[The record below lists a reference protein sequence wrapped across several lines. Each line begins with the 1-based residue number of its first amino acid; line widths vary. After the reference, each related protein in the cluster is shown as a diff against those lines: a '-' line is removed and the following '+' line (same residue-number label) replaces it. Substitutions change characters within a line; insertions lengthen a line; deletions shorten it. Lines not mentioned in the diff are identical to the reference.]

1 MPRNTRQGA
10 PMKPVVLITD
20 VARKK
25 ILELREA
32 EDGAESLGLRIAVTG
47 ERGPEYSYDLAF
59 EALDAV
65 EPDDVVVEWGGLS
78 VIVPADSVD
87 KLQGSTLDLPPNGA
101 HGMVLRN
108 PNRPDPL
115 AGMDVELTGDVPER
129 INILLDKVI
138 NPNLAMHGGYA
149 ELKGWE
155 TPRAFVKMGGG
166 CQGCAVS
173 SITLR
178 VGIERTL
185 RDQIPEIE
193 EVVDVTDHAAGN
205 NPYYEPAK
213 K

>member
-1 MPRNTRQGA
+1 
-10 PMKPVVLITD
+10 MKPVVLITD
-20 VARKK
+20 TARKK
-25 ILELREA
+25 ILELRAA
-32 EDGAESLGLRIAVTG
+32 EDDADSLGLRIAVTG
-47 ERGPEYSYDLAF
+47 VNGPEYSYDLSF
-59 EALDAV
+59 DALDAV
-65 EPDDVVVEWGGLS
+65 EADDVVVEGGGLS

-87 KLQGSTLDLPPNGA
+87 KMQGSTLDLAPNDA
-101 HGMVLRN
+101 AGMVLRN

-129 INILLDKVI
+129 ITTLLDKVI

-155 TPRAFVKMGGG
+155 APRAFVKMGGG

-185 RDQIPEIE
+185 TDQIPELE
-193 EVVDVTDHAAGN
+193 EVVDVTDHASGT